1 MKKLNKLALISIL
14 IFVLCNIS
22 FSQSDNFINQ
32 YDPYVTTP
40 KKLTFYY
47 PVDDDPQSTSSK
59 FAIFIYGTT
68 IGSQKDA
75 FIKIITA
82 DKIGFDASKEFQ
94 NGYLQEISI
103 MDLRGILVPP
113 IKDMGGSNF
122 LVLNI
127 RLYAGFNETDYA
139 KLKKIS
145 DEGTV
150 TINSSII
157 NPFMGFYSFYGSKNE
172 VYKPTDENWAE
183 VQVFLSGMGTRQK
196 VDCGGIELVIPYVT
210 TVTNIKSGDNFVPGD
225 KVFEDKKSNS
235 MAIVNF
241 KLVNN
246 ELLVMAQDYY
256 KKLLDRFLKY
266 AGNSIYNDALPGIME
281 ELNDFKSVGFKD
293 KNDVYVSPEAKKQ
306 LMYVLDLL
314 ILGQPIKA
322 DTTVNTSRIPLEGE
336 LVLDYF
342 RSNISGDKT
351 KSNRYIFED
360 FIGNDMNRIKLQR
373 ELELVRN
380 YYNIK

>member
-59 FAIFIYGTT
+59 FAIFIYGT

-342 RSNISGDKT
+342 RANISGDKT
-351 KSNRYIFED
+351 KSNRYIYED

>member
-1 MKKLNKLALISIL
+1 MKKINKLALISIF

-22 FSQSDNFINQ
+22 FAQSDNFINQ

-47 PVDDDPQSTSSK
+47 PVDDDPLSASSK
-59 FAIFIYGTT
+59 FAIFIYGT

-82 DKIGFDASKEFQ
+82 DKIGFDASKELQ
-94 NGYLQEISI
+94 DGYLQDISI

-139 KLKKIS
+139 KLKRIS

-342 RSNISGDKT
+342 RANISGDKT

>member
-59 FAIFIYGTT
+59 FAIFIYGT

-342 RSNISGDKT
+342 RANISGDKT

>member
-1 MKKLNKLALISIL
+1 MKKFNKFASISVLIL
-14 IFVLCNIS
+14 VLCNVT

-32 YDPYVTTP
+32 YDPYATTL
-40 KKLTFYY
+40 KKMTFYY
-47 PVDDDPQSTSSK
+47 PQDDDPISAASK
-59 FAIFIYGTT
+59 FAVFVYGS

-75 FIKIITA
+75 FIKIFTA

-94 NGYLQEISI
+94 DGYLQDISI
-103 MDLRGILVPP
+103 MDLRGVLVPP

-122 LVLNI
+122 LELNI
-127 RLYAGFNETDYA
+127 KVYTGFSDIDYT
-139 KLKKIS
+139 KLKRIS

-150 TINSSII
+150 TINSSVI
-157 NPFMGFYSFYGSKNE
+157 NPFMGYYNFYGSKNE
-172 VYKPTDENWAE
+172 VFKPTDENWAE

-196 VDCGGIELVIPYVT
+196 IDCGGINLVIPYVT
-210 TVTNIKSGDNFVPGD
+210 TVTTIKAGDNFVPGD
-225 KVFEDKKSNS
+225 KVFEDKKSNL

-241 KLVNN
+241 KLANN
-246 ELLVMAQDYY
+246 ELIVMAQDYY
-256 KKLLDRFLKY
+256 KKLLDRFLKF
-266 AGNSIYNDALPGIME
+266 AGNSIYRDALPGIME
-281 ELNDFKSVGFKD
+281 ELNDFKSTGFKD

-306 LMYVLDLL
+306 LMYILDLL

-322 DTTVNTSRIPLEGE
+322 DTTANTSRIPLEGE

-342 RSNISGDKT
+342 RANISGDKT

-380 YYNIK
+380 YYNLK

>member
-1 MKKLNKLALISIL
+1 MKKLNKRALISIL

>member
-1 MKKLNKLALISIL
+1 
-14 IFVLCNIS
+14 
-22 FSQSDNFINQ
+22 
-32 YDPYVTTP
+32 
-40 KKLTFYY
+40 
-47 PVDDDPQSTSSK
+47 
-59 FAIFIYGTT
+59 
-68 IGSQKDA
+68 
-75 FIKIITA
+75 
-82 DKIGFDASKEFQ
+82 
-94 NGYLQEISI
+94 
-103 MDLRGILVPP
+103 
-113 IKDMGGSNF
+113 
-122 LVLNI
+122 
-127 RLYAGFNETDYA
+127 
-139 KLKKIS
+139 
-145 DEGTV
+145 
-150 TINSSII
+150 
-157 NPFMGFYSFYGSKNE
+157 
-172 VYKPTDENWAE
+172 
-183 VQVFLSGMGTRQK
+183 
-196 VDCGGIELVIPYVT
+196 
-210 TVTNIKSGDNFVPGD
+210 
-225 KVFEDKKSNS
+225 

-342 RSNISGDKT
+342 RANISGDKT

>member
-1 MKKLNKLALISIL
+1 
-14 IFVLCNIS
+14 
-22 FSQSDNFINQ
+22 
-32 YDPYVTTP
+32 
-40 KKLTFYY
+40 
-47 PVDDDPQSTSSK
+47 
-59 FAIFIYGTT
+59 
-68 IGSQKDA
+68 
-75 FIKIITA
+75 
-82 DKIGFDASKEFQ
+82 
-94 NGYLQEISI
+94 
-103 MDLRGILVPP
+103 
-113 IKDMGGSNF
+113 MGGSNF

-139 KLKKIS
+139 KLKRIS

-380 YYNIK
+380 YYNIKIKRFNLANKIKLLSLTEVLKNLIKM

>member
-59 FAIFIYGTT
+59 FAIFIYGT

-196 VDCGGIELVIPYVT
+196 VDCGGIELVISYVT